1 MRTTERVFGV
11 LAAVLGL
18 VALVLSLAQR
28 IQRIQRIVQLSGGGG
43 VVYGPGIDASSR
55 LAIFL
60 PLALTVLG
68 VALACLSALLDARRT
83 PQRGVWLVVLLV
95 GVVVGFV
102 GIWLLSANGVWLDFG
117 TTSGSLA
124 APPSQV
130 SVAALYFPAA
140 LAGAVA
146 ALSALAR
153 RGPRVARA

>member
-1 MRTTERVFGV
+1 MRTTERLFGV
-11 LAAVLGL
+11 LASALGL

-28 IQRIQRIVQLSGGGG
+28 IVQLSGSAG
-43 VVYGPGIDASSR
+43 VVYGPGIDASKR

-68 VALACLSALLDARRT
+68 VALACLSALLDTRRT
-83 PQRGVWLVVLLV
+83 PQRGAWLAVLLV
-95 GVVVGFV
+95 GVVVGFL
-102 GIWLLSANGVWLDFG
+102 GIWLLSANGVWLDLG

-124 APPSQV
+124 APTSQV

-146 ALSALAR
+146 ALLALVR
-153 RGPRVARA
+153 RGPRVARASP